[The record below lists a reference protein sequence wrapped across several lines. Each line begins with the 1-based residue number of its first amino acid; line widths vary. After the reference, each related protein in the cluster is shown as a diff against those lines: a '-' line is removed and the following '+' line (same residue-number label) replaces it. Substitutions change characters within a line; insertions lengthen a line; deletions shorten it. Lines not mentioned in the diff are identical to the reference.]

1 MNSPAHPLY
10 LKEKV
15 DLFLVESCA
24 MLSRTDIKIY
34 RAAGF
39 LPFGQLSSSLHI
51 FAMLARGL

>member
-34 RAAGF
+34 RAVGF

-51 FAMLARGL
+51 